1 MQKLLI
7 LAITIVILIN
17 CNPFAHSDTII
28 LKDGRKIEGFI
39 VEEQKNSYLVKIPI
53 GSIKVKKE
61 NVSEIK
67 RLPPEENYLNF
78 GNQYLLTQ
86 NYDAALEQYKKAL
99 ATNPDFQPAKDAIKK
114 AEKLKREEEEKK
126 RAELEKKEQELLEK
140 KEKVTSG
147 FGFSLEIAGGKFSVL
162 ETKLDSPA
170 EIAGIKAWDIIVQID
185 GQLTKDKQLEEIL
198 DYLLKPEA
206 TSYQFTIQ
214 RDVDL
219 VRKRIEHQK
228 RSVVGV
234 GIFLDAAEDGLIIN
248 SVITGGPADLAGLK
262 AKDRIIA
269 IDGKPTQGI
278 SFDQA
283 SGLISGAESTSVK
296 FTIQRNIDLIRK

>member
-1 MQKLLI
+1 MQKLFI
-7 LAITIVILIN
+7 LAITTAILIN

-39 VEEQKNSYLVKIPI
+39 VEEQKDSYLVKILI

-78 GNQYLLTQ
+78 GNQYLLSQ

-114 AEKLKREEEEKK
+114 VEKLKKEAEEKK

-147 FGFSLEIAGGKFSVL
+147 FGFSLEIASGKFSVL

-170 EIAGIKAWDIIVQID
+170 EISGIKAWDIIVQID

-228 RSVVGV
+228 RSVIGV
-234 GIFLDAAEDGLIIN
+234 GIFLDAGEDGLIIN

-283 SGLISGAESTSVK
+283 SSLISGAELTSVK

>member
-1 MQKLLI
+1 MQKLFI
-7 LAITIVILIN
+7 LTITIAILIK

-39 VEEQKNSYLVKIPI
+39 VEEQKDSYLVKILI

-61 NVSEIK
+61 SISEIK
-67 RLPPEENYLNF
+67 RFPPEENYLNF
-78 GNQYLLTQ
+78 GNQHLLTQ
-86 NYDAALEQYKKAL
+86 NYDAALENYKKAL

-114 AEKLKREEEEKK
+114 AEKLKKEKEEKK

-140 KEKVTSG
+140 KEKVLSG
-147 FGFSLEIAGGKFSVL
+147 LGMELGIIDGKLSAVK
-162 ETKLDSPA
+162 TVLDSPA
-170 EIAGIKAWDIIVQID
+170 EVVGIKALDTIVQID
-185 GQLTKDKQLEEIL
+185 GQATQDKLLEEIL

-234 GIFLDAAEDGLIIN
+234 GIFLDAGEDGLIIN
-248 SVITGGPADLAGLK
+248 SVITGGAADLAGLK

-283 SGLISGAESTSVK
+283 STLIGGAELTSVK
-296 FTIQRNIDLIRK
+296 FTLQRNIDLIRK